1 MTASRLRG
9 ATVCH
14 VARGHTLDYR
24 GAMLT
29 PMRLRTARGRGPRAA
44 VALVALVAAGSSL
57 AGCSEGATEADAG
70 RRSEL
75 LVPEECDAVAPTSC
89 MTPSPRW
96 ADVQPIFATRC
107 AVCHGNIP
115 GHWPLD
121 TYGHVVDWNVEI
133 RGMLLSCTM
142 PPIDSDVVMTLE
154 ERQLILEWLRCNSP
168 R

>member
-1 MTASRLRG
+1 MAL
-9 ATVCH
+9 
-14 VARGHTLDYR
+14 ARAPDYR
-24 GAMLT
+24 EGMIT
-29 PMRLRTARGRGPRAA
+29 PMRHRTAREAGPRAA
-44 VALVALVAAGSSL
+44 VLLAVLIASGSWL
-57 AGCSEGATEADAG
+57 AGCSEGAAEADAG